1 MFHVK
6 HHVIHSSISQESL
19 SRLNDLLDKNF
30 VKLSQYS
37 EELFWW
43 NSKVNLVSRD
53 VSHETILEHIKHSL
67 LVATTES
74 FINAKK
80 VIDTGTGGGLP
91 GIPLAICFPEKEFV
105 LNDIVSKKMA
115 AVKQILRKLKVINS
129 STESGSI
136 SNVEVG
142 RLDLVITK
150 HAFKI
155 FELTNYLQG
164 KNWEKLIFLKGEK
177 EAFLELESID
187 TPLNVSITN
196 LDKVI
201 DNPFYKGK
209 AIVEV
214 TRKLE

>member
-6 HHVIHSSISQESL
+6 HQIAHSSISEESL
-19 SRLNDLLDKNF
+19 TKLNDLLDKNF

-67 LVATTES
+67 LVATIES
-74 FINAKK
+74 FGSATKI
-80 VIDTGTGGGLP
+80 IDTGTGGGLP
-91 GIPLAICFPEKEFV
+91 GIPLAICFPEKEFL
-105 LNDIVSKKMA
+105 LNDIVSKKLVA
-115 AVKQILRKLKVINS
+115 GKQILRKLKITNAT
-129 STESGSI
+129 TESGSI
-136 SNVEVG
+136 ANVEIG
-142 RLDLVITK
+142 NQDLIITK
-150 HAFKI
+150 HAFKV
-155 FELTNYLQG
+155 FELTNYLEG
-164 KNWEKLIFLKGEK
+164 KNWRKLVFLKGER
-177 EAFLELESID
+177 EATEELTSIEE
-187 TPLNVSITN
+187 PLNVSITN

-214 TRKLE
+214 TRL

>member
-6 HHVIHSSISQESL
+6 HHVTHSYISQESL

-67 LVATTES
+67 LVATTDS

-105 LNDIVSKKMA
+105 LNDIVSKKLV
-115 AVKQILRKLKVINS
+115 AVKQILRKLKVTNS
-129 STESGSI
+129 STEPGSI
-136 SNVEVG
+136 SNVEIG
-142 RLDLVITK
+142 RTDLVITK

-164 KNWEKLIFLKGEK
+164 KNWEKSIFLKGEK
-177 EAFLELESID
+177 EAVLELESID

-214 TRKLE
+214 TRKME

>member
-6 HHVIHSSISQESL
+6 HQITHSSISEESL
-19 SRLNDLLDKNF
+19 TKLNDLLDKNF

-67 LVATTES
+67 LVATIES
-74 FINAKK
+74 FGSAAKI
-80 VIDTGTGGGLP
+80 IDTGTGGGLP
-91 GIPLAICFPEKEFV
+91 GIPLAICFPEKEFL
-105 LNDIVSKKMA
+105 LNDIVSKKLVA
-115 AVKQILRKLKVINS
+115 DKQILRKLKITNAT
-129 STESGSI
+129 TEAGSI
-136 SNVEVG
+136 ANVEIG
-142 RLDLVITK
+142 NQDLIITK
-150 HAFKI
+150 HAFKVV
-155 FELTNYLQG
+155 ELTSYLEG
-164 KNWEKLIFLKGEK
+164 KNWGKLVFLKGER
-177 EAFLELESID
+177 EATEELASIEE
-187 TPLNVSITN
+187 PLNVSITN

-214 TRKLE
+214 TRL